1 MQLVVNP
8 NTTDPDES
16 GMAKVNP
23 EEWTEKGVTDY
34 TLLSGYIDGNAL
46 EVYGDG
52 LTELLSVLNISN
64 IPLVV
69 LKAS

>member
-1 MQLVVNP
+1 MRIVSNP
-8 NTTDPDES
+8 NSTDPDES
-16 GMAKVNP
+16 SIAKITT

-34 TLLSGYIDGNAL
+34 TLLSGYTDRGAL